1 MDIVTKLFLAN
12 LVGIVSIAWLDKK
25 ILKDKLEKLPGFATL
40 LEVWTLITI
49 LSVPTWLVYC
59 VVTL

>member
-25 ILKDKLEKLPGFATL
+25 VLKDKLEKLPGFGTL

-49 LSVPTWLVYC
+49 LSIPAWLVYF

>member
-25 ILKDKLEKLPGFATL
+25 VLKDKLEKLPGFGTL

-49 LSVPTWLVYC
+49 LTIPVWLVYF

>member
-12 LVGIVSIAWLDKK
+12 LVGIISIAWLDKK
-25 ILKDKLEKLPGFATL
+25 VLKDKLEKLPGFGTL
-40 LEVWTLITI
+40 LEVWTLMTI
-49 LSVPTWLVYC
+49 LTIPAWLVYF